1 MLTEDEAKDYNAQCL
16 DGSPPAIYYAPARGA
31 ANQDKWV
38 LYFKG
43 GGWCFNER
51 DCAGR
56 SRTVLGSSTLLP
68 ENLKDTWDK
77 TSGEN
82 VNQQPGACVGH
93 TRALVDHAYNS
104 LPTSA
109 FRTAL
114 PCL

>member
-82 VNQQPGACVGH
+82 VMSVNQARAWGIHAQFLTCRSCV
-93 TRALVDHAYNS
+93 
-104 LPTSA
+104 
-109 FRTAL
+109 
-114 PCL
+114 